1 MLFELVAELARRALR
16 HDFLG
21 SPLRL
26 LLWLRHARSEHQLSN
41 RLAGGYGFQTLGTF
55 GEGRRI
61 SPKSS
66 RRAHILGSG
75 QSVTEL
81 TAADFALIAR
91 ETSIGLNVWIAHP
104 FVPDFY
110 SLEGGRIP
118 VTDNEVDHR
127 LFLAS
132 ELSSPRVRAKMP
144 SLLILRPPAPYRDEQ
159 MVPVPDFFVQT
170 THLTGRANL
179 MRAESS
185 RGLRLDLRA
194 LAFLARARLLPP
206 NVLPD
211 NGASVVRMMFFALS
225 LGCREIV
232 LSGIDLNENPYFW
245 YSPPDSAVNRK
256 LRELF
261 PRETG
266 VPHDTTLTL
275 DRPYDTREVIV
286 ELAGILRRHHGV
298 TVWAG
303 SKTSALAGPLG
314 VFAWPRELGQAIAR

>member
-1 MLFELVAELARRALR
+1 MFFELMTESARRGLR
-16 HDFLG
+16 RDFLG
-21 SPLRL
+21 SPFRL
-26 LLWLRHARSEHQLSN
+26 LLWLRHARSEHQLSK
-41 RLAGGYGFQTLGTF
+41 RLAGGYGFQTLGSF
-55 GEGRRI
+55 GLGWRI
-61 SPKSS
+61 LPRSS

-91 ETSIGLNVWIAHP
+91 EMSIGLNVWIAHP

-110 SLEGGRIP
+110 SLEGGRLP
-118 VTDNEVDHR
+118 VTDNEVQHR
-127 LFLAS
+127 LFLSS
-132 ELSSPRVRAKMP
+132 ELSSPRIRAKMP
-144 SLLILRPPAPYRDEQ
+144 SLLMLRPPPPHHSEQ
-159 MVPVPDFFVQT
+159 MVPVPDSFVGN

-179 MRAESS
+179 VRAQSV
-185 RGLRLDLRA
+185 RGLRCDLRA
-194 LAFLARARLLPP
+194 LAFLARARLLPL

-211 NGASVVRMMFFALS
+211 NGASVVRMIFFALA

-245 YSPPDSAVNRK
+245 YSQPDSEVNQK

-266 VPHDTTLTL
+266 VPHDTTLTI

-286 ELAGILRRHHGV
+286 ELARILRRHHGV

-303 SKTSALAGPLG
+303 SKTSALADPLG
-314 VFAWPRELGQAIAR
+314 VFAWPRQVGQVGAR